1 MAKIYEEIIT
11 VKLSKLVKDDS
22 EQDHESIMTGES
34 MSALEQVVQELT
46 DKNVIVEIE
55 FKN

>member
-1 MAKIYEEIIT
+1 MAKIYEEVIT

-22 EQDHESIMTGES
+22 EQEHESIMTGES

-55 FKN
+55 FKI